1 MRTHALNHTVLQ
13 VHGDTTTFPEKTLG
27 QQTSVSQDT
36 TAAFGHQVTE
46 KVGIIV
52 LTPLGLF

>member
-1 MRTHALNHTVLQ
+1 MRTHALNHTVLR

-27 QQTSVSQDT
+27 QQTLLSQDT
-36 TAAFGHQVTE
+36 TATFGHKVTE

-52 LTPLGLF
+52 LAPLGLF